1 MEETKELTLP
11 EQARD
16 QAKNYFRQGM
26 NCTECVMQSFLDIHG
41 SDLPP
46 EVIALATV
54 FGGGMGHTKNTCGAI
69 TGGVMALS
77 AVVGRKHPLAK
88 ESMAERI
95 AELNEIYDISGRM
108 VHEMEEKFGTLIC
121 KELYADDWGLRGNR
135 HEIHH
140 GSRRKNG
147 IKHRGNVLGAFP
159 FFHLQGGNFGIP
171 RDFMV

>member
-1 MEETKELTLP
+1 MSCSLSWTST
-11 EQARD
+11 
-16 QAKNYFRQGM
+16 
-26 NCTECVMQSFLDIHG
+26 G

-121 KELYADDWGLRGNR
+121 KELSDPHGDFEGKSRKKNCMQMIGDCA
-135 HEIHH
+135 EIAMKYIMEAE
-140 GSRRKNG
+140 GKT
-147 IKHRGNVLGAFP
+147 V
-159 FFHLQGGNFGIP
+159 
-171 RDFMV
+171 

>member
-16 QAKNYFRQGM
+16 QAKNYFRQGL

-77 AVVGRKHPLAK
+77 AVIGRKHPLAK
-88 ESMAERI
+88 ESKMCIRDSKRPVGPSSPAV
-95 AELNEIYDISGRM
+95 NS
-108 VHEMEEKFGTLIC
+108 LIFVIFC
-121 KELYADDWGLRGNR
+121 STRAPFCSYRSLRPVIWQNSSSMDR
-135 HEIHH
+135 
-140 GSRRKNG
+140 
-147 IKHRGNVLGAFP
+147 
-159 FFHLQGGNFGIP
+159 
-171 RDFMV
+171 

>member
-69 TGGVMALS
+69 TGGVMS
-77 AVVGRKHPLAK
+77 DPHGDFEGKSRKK
-88 ESMAERI
+88 NCMQMIGDCAEI
-95 AELNEIYDISGRM
+95 AMKYI
-108 VHEMEEKFGTLIC
+108 MEAEGKT
-121 KELYADDWGLRGNR
+121 
-135 HEIHH
+135 
-140 GSRRKNG
+140 
-147 IKHRGNVLGAFP
+147 V
-159 FFHLQGGNFGIP
+159 
-171 RDFMV
+171 

>member
-54 FGGGMGHTKNTCGAI
+54 LA
-69 TGGVMALS
+69 
-77 AVVGRKHPLAK
+77 AVWDTPKTPAAPSLE
-88 ESMAERI
+88 ESWR
-95 AELNEIYDISGRM
+95 
-108 VHEMEEKFGTLIC
+108 
-121 KELYADDWGLRGNR
+121 
-135 HEIHH
+135 
-140 GSRRKNG
+140 
-147 IKHRGNVLGAFP
+147 FP
-159 FFHLQGGNFGIP
+159 P
-171 RDFMV
+171 W

>member
-69 TGGVMALS
+69 PGGVMALS

-95 AELNEIYDISGRM
+95 AELNEIYDIPAEWYTKWKKNSVHSSAKSCPILTGISKGNHGRKI
-108 VHEMEEKFGTLIC
+108 VC
-121 KELYADDWGLRGNR
+121 R
-135 HEIHH
+135 
-140 GSRRKNG
+140 
-147 IKHRGNVLGAFP
+147 
-159 FFHLQGGNFGIP
+159 
-171 RDFMV
+171 